1 MRRMGTLGIKLGMT
15 TLWDKWGHMV
25 PVTVIELDRVQVVQ
39 VKKPIF
45 ESQYYQVQMGIG

>member
-39 VKKPIF
+39 VK
-45 ESQYYQVQMGIG
+45 